1 MTYPWNGAAKL
12 ADATDFV
19 RAAEAIGCDVAEI
32 RAVWEKEAAGKPF
45 RADASLERRFEPHK
59 TTPPL
64 MTYSASKILRKAE
77 RERLFAKYYAENPED
92 AMRATSW
99 GAPKI
104 MGFNYAKAGYP
115 SAAQMVVSF
124 AQSEGNQ
131 IGAFVKLILAWGLDS
146 ALRAHDW
153 RSFARVYNGNANV
166 ESYAADLERIYRR
179 ISGAASPQVLK
190 SGDKGAAVRRL
201 QEALGATVDGSFGP
215 DTEHA
220 LREFQRDNG
229 LVVDGKAGQKTWEA
243 LARQVDVKPPAQPT
257 QSDLIATVTAQAG
270 AGAAALGTVSAS
282 LRELPETATTLLVGG
297 AVLAGLLAL
306 AAWLYRRAR
315 V

>member
-19 RAAEAIGCDVAEI
+19 RAAEAIGCDVAAI
-32 RAVWEKEAAGKPF
+32 RAVWEVEAACNPF
-45 RADASLERRFEPHK
+45 RADGSLERRFELHK

-64 MTYSASKILRKAE
+64 MPYSQGLKLTNAA
-77 RERLFAKYYAENPED
+77 RERLFMKRYAENPED
-92 AMRATSW
+92 AMRATSF
-99 GAPKI
+99 GAPQI
-104 MGFNYAKAGYP
+104 MGFNHLKAGYP
-115 SAAQMVVSF
+115 SAAQMVASF

-131 IGAFVKLILAWGLDS
+131 IGAFVRLAQAWGIDS

-153 RSFARVYNGNANV
+153 KTFARVYNGNANV
-166 ESYAADLERIYRR
+166 ASYSAKIEAAYRR
-179 ISGAASPQVLK
+179 LSGAASPQVLK
-190 SGDKGAAVRRL
+190 SGDKGAAVKRL

-270 AGAAALGTVSAS
+270 AGAAALGTVSAA

-315 V
+315 A